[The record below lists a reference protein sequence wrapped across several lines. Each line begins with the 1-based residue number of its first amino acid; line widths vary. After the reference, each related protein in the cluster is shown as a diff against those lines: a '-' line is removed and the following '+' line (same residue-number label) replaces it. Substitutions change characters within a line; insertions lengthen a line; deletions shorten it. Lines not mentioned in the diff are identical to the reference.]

1 MPRTAAALS
10 MLSVLSGLAMELVGC
25 GGTEGPPPTRE
36 VATPTTGGTETGTSA
51 GDTPAPP
58 DPRALGISARFG
70 DLVRAARAVDDTNQA
85 ESAEGCVLRGDG
97 PYRLTADVAVAIRP
111 LPEAPEDLDARLRD
125 ATSARLFTRWGQ
137 VPRVPA
143 PEAIAVVGI
152 TGTPP
157 PARTE
162 GAAIFVTD
170 EGIYVRPAGFG
181 AAHGPLSFTDG
192 AGAARATVSG
202 SGMTLV
208 AAEAGVS
215 LAALRDLLALLPPEA
230 HGKVALGVTLPANVT
245 LPDATPIADD
255 GRGLCPDGLPA
266 VTDDAGDPGELT
278 GAAIVGALGPLRQ
291 GAAQCMATAR
301 GPGAAGTRV
310 GLAMRIGA
318 DGRLTEACITND
330 SASDPALRDC
340 LLEAARATV
349 FPAPSPA
356 GYVDAVLPLTLVP
369 DASLTQALVCP

>member
-1 MPRTAAALS
+1 
-10 MLSVLSGLAMELVGC
+10 
-25 GGTEGPPPTRE
+25 
-36 VATPTTGGTETGTSA
+36 
-51 GDTPAPP
+51 PAPP
-58 DPRALGISARFG
+58 VPRDPRGLGLSARFG

-85 ESAEGCVLRGDG
+85 ESAEGCVLRGEG

-125 ATSARLFTRWGQ
+125 ASSARLFTRWGQ
-137 VPRVPA
+137 VPQVPA
-143 PEAIAVVGI
+143 PQAIAVVGI

-157 PARTE
+157 PTRPE

-215 LAALRDLLALLPPEA
+215 LSALRDLLALLPPEA
-230 HGKVALGVTLPANVT
+230 HGKIALGVTLPRDVT
-245 LPDATPIADD
+245 LPDATPRPDD
-255 GRGLCPDGLPA
+255 GRGLCPDGPPA
-266 VTDDAGDPGELT
+266 ASGDSGELT

-291 GAAQCMATAR
+291 GAALCMATAR

-310 GLAMRIGA
+310 DLAMRIGA
-318 DGRLTEACITND
+318 DGRLTEACITRD

-356 GYVDAVLPLTLVP
+356 GYVDAVLPLALVP
-369 DASLTQALVCP
+369 DASLTQALVCD